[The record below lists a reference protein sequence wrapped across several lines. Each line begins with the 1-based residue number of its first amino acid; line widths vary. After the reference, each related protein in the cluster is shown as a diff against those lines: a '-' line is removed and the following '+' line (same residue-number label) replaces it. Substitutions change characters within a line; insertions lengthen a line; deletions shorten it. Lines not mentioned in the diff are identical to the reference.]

1 MYYYLDKQTTYRK
14 KRIKKGVLIM
24 SYQEFRKTYAR
35 VLKRFSYEITNIFN
49 KENLSM
55 KTERFVKSGSRWV
68 LVESTEK
75 AVPFEF
81 YFNVL
86 DSIDF
91 MRNLGGYEKTE
102 KAYTTQGYIPVRQI
116 SISPDRTKKTVFSFD
131 FSNITNIQ

>member
-1 MYYYLDKQTTYRK
+1 MN
-14 KRIKKGVLIM
+14 
-24 SYQEFRKTYAR
+24 YQEFRKTDSR
-35 VLKRFSYEITNIFN
+35 VLKRFSCDISNLFN

-68 LVESTEK
+68 LVESSEK
-75 AVPFEF
+75 EVPFNF

-86 DSIDF
+86 DGVDF

-116 SISPDRTKKTVFSFD
+116 SISPDRSKKTVFSFD
-131 FSNITNIQ
+131 FSNITNLK